1 MSHIAYIM
9 YHESVA
15 AGGEGESGLYYP
27 TVCPSEEAAHSMH
40 TTLLWR
46 FAREFYD
53 HDLAKMKM
61 CDPNAEIMQA
71 PIVREQI
78 GPETFRESRGY
89 QPWSVSDK
97 KFFTKEDAQ
106 KYVEC
111 ARVVRTMNAEAPQPT
126 EVRTLMRY
134 LDPSFAT
141 EFVVRPVE
149 MYTP

>member
-15 AGGEGESGLYYP
+15 SGGEGESSLYYP
-27 TVCPSEEAAHSMH
+27 TICPSEETALSMQ

-46 FAREFYD
+46 FAQYFYE
-53 HDLAKMKM
+53 HELAKMKT
-61 CDPNAEIMQA
+61 CDPNTEIVEA

-78 GPETFRESRGY
+78 GPETFRESRGNK
-89 QPWSVSDK
+89 PWSLGDK

-111 ARVVRTMNAEAPQPT
+111 ARVVRTMNAEAPQPS
-126 EVRTLMRY
+126 EVIPLMRH

-141 EFVVRPVE
+141 EFVVEPVE
-149 MYTP
+149 MYAP